1 MTKRMGVA
9 VLIRRGGDDEISRA
23 LADGKES
30 ACRNRPMGQR
40 EREAVRDELA
50 RQRARE
56 RLDKMALHRGLT
68 ERDWAQKCFEAE
80 MAYGEPLYYP
90 TLSEKI
96 SSALVTALATITVI
110 ARGEAT
116 RNRRCRR

>member
-1 MTKRMGVA
+1 MGVA
-9 VLIRRGGDDEISRA
+9 VLIRRGDDEISRA
-23 LADGKES
+23 LADGMES

-90 TLSEKI
+90 TIGEKI
-96 SSALVTALATITVI
+96 GMALVTALATITVI

-116 RNRRCRR
+116 RKRRCRR